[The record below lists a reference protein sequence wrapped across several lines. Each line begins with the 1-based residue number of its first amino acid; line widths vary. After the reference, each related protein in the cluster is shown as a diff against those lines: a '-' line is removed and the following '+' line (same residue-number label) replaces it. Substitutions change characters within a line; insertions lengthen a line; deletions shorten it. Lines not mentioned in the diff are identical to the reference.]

1 MKLRR
6 NYITASSSSSA
17 SFLTCMWGW
26 CFLWDAS
33 NELGLAL
40 PPMTVLS
47 PTIRSWCYPTTS
59 TSVFLPFFP
68 RHQHHYHSPAY
79 YSSLLNTCPYHFN
92 LYFPAL
98 FGYFVDF
105 RCPSNSF
112 IPNAVHLGDSTHPS
126 YHPHFRHIQLLLL
139 SFLHCPC
146 LGTVHHAMLSQH
158 DIL

>member
-1 MKLRR
+1 MCVFRPVLQRFGSDLAHVLHVK
-6 NYITASSSSSA
+6 AGGCGSSA
-17 SFLTCMWGW
+17 NQCTAHVWEWRHVLVNMKACMWGW

-40 PPMTVLS
+40 PPMTILS

-92 LYFPAL
+92 LYFPTL

-112 IPNAVHLGDSTHPS
+112 IPNSVHLGDSTHPS
-126 YHPHFRHIQLLLL
+126 
-139 SFLHCPC
+139 
-146 LGTVHHAMLSQH
+146 
-158 DIL
+158 